1 MNKTPKAASAN
12 RSGSFAQS
20 YLHASRQLLSSL
32 ERVKEA
38 IVVEATETLNISD
51 RLLQLTL
58 TESEALAW
66 QTDYPHLL
74 FPTLAREKVYALSA
88 WQTRQRGVRQGE
100 LAWPQ
105 QMSFPA

>member
-1 MNKTPKAASAN
+1 MNRTPETVSAT

-20 YLHASRQLLSSL
+20 YLHVSRQLLSSL

-38 IVVEATETLNISD
+38 IVAEATETLNLND
-51 RLLQLTL
+51 RLLNLTL
-58 TESEALAW
+58 SEAEALAW

-105 QMSFPA
+105 QLSFPA